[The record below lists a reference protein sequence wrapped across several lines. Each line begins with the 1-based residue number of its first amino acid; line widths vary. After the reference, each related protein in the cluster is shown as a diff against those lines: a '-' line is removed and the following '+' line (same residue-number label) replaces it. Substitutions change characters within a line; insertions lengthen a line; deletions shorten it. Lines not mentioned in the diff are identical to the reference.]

1 MPHGQE
7 ALDIVRRLISAST
20 EGRVSGEMIAEDQ
33 NLYEFGI
40 DSLATV
46 SLLVALA
53 EETGIDLEQFIDDMD
68 TPRSVS
74 DIVSIAKKFLMT
86 NTLGV

>member
-53 EETGIDLEQFIDDMD
+53 EETDIDLEQFIDDMD